1 MTEKNVTNNAGLK
14 TENGQFLNDL
24 PGSRPF
30 PRPAPCGG
38 LVVAGGH
45 SSSDWQGM
53 SSISSDIGLTAPDF
67 RRRLASMISAWLHQI
82 FGDAV
87 IMLIPKI
94 ANLLPVADT
103 QTPKAG

>member
-1 MTEKNVTNNAGLK
+1 
-14 TENGQFLNDL
+14 
-24 PGSRPF
+24 
-30 PRPAPCGG
+30 
-38 LVVAGGH
+38 
-45 SSSDWQGM
+45 M